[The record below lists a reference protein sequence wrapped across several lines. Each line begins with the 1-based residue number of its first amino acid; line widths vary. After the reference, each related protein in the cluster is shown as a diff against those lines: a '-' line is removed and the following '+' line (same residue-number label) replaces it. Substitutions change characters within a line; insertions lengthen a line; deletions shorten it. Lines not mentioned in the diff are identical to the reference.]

1 MHRSGTSMIAG
12 LLARCGWYVGSEE
25 ELLPAGE
32 DNPAGFWERRDVV
45 DLNDR
50 LLERAGASWFC
61 PLLEEPLPLERRAR
75 RLVKG
80 LQAPWL
86 LKDPRLIVTWE
97 AWSDALE
104 SALVLFVYRSP
115 MAVAASLRERHGF
128 PLEYGL
134 ALWEFYNR
142 GLLRA
147 FPRDGVVP
155 VSYEAFA
162 GDPGEGWRKMV
173 KALAKQG
180 VSLPD
185 GAGSDYFEVELDH
198 SRRRTGC
205 NGRLNSR
212 QAALARFCEALCAGA
227 EPGSLPEKSPG
238 LEEKIRENAQAFADL
253 AGMADLRA
261 ATATLT
267 EERDR
272 ARSDLRTATA
282 TLTEERDR
290 ARSDFGTLSRE
301 HGELRQSREVLAAAY
316 RADSEELSFL
326 RVERREGEA
335 MISDLRSVTSVL
347 TKERDRAREELD
359 FLRMETKERESR
371 IAELQA
377 EAAEVGK
384 SYRQAQ
390 TKADYL
396 FHRLD
401 TTYLKLLSF
410 MDSIPGR
417 LVKIAGVSYK
427 LLTFRLAVSTALDD
441 VLEDAVQHVDLYG
454 NRLGPAPPG
463 RLRLGMAVA
472 AYVLRRPVSSLRGF
486 SWRRLARILRV
497 FAIGERSDLERWVR
511 RRFPDGAT
519 AAIAKV
525 KPDLDES
532 LDRLELDFRE
542 EEHPLVS
549 IVLPVYNEYRM
560 TAYCLRSLL
569 EHSADVGY
577 EIIVADDASTDLT
590 ASIGDRIGGVRI
602 ERGESNRGFVRNCN
616 AGAARARGRYILFLN
631 NDTAFTEGWLSELV
645 AAMERDERVGIVG
658 PMLLYG
664 NGCLQEAGG
673 IVWNDGSGWNYGRMD
688 DPERPRYN
696 YRREVDY
703 VSGACL
709 MIRAELWSA
718 LSGFD
723 ERFAP
728 AYYEDTDLCFA
739 ARAAGYR
746 VVYQPHSRVYHF
758 EGLSHGADLSAG
770 VKRNQVGNAVK
781 FYDKWRDTLRAEHF
795 PNGEQL
801 FFARDRSRD
810 RRTVL
815 VVDHYVPSYDKDAGS
830 RSAWSYLKLMVELG
844 YNVKFVGANFFPH
857 QPYTRELQAM
867 GVEVLVGEE
876 MARTLDAWLERHA
889 PDIDAVYI
897 HRPHVAEQ
905 MLPSFEAMDPRPR
918 LIFFGHDL
926 HFLRVRRESSVTG
939 NPELEKRAQ
948 KWKARELSVFERV
961 DKVYYPSQVEV
972 DMIADVAPGVEA
984 EAIPLFAMDSA
995 GDVEYRFQDRADML
1009 FVAGF
1014 DHPPNVDG
1022 LCWFVDE
1029 VLPLVWER
1037 CPELT
1042 LHVVGS
1048 NAPAAVRSL
1057 AGERVAI
1064 HGCLSEKEL
1073 AAQYRKARMAVAPLR
1088 YGAGVKGKVLEA
1100 LWHGLPLV
1108 TTPIGAEGLPEA
1120 DSVLGIEDSAEGF
1133 AAALVELE
1141 RGDESRLK
1149 RLRHYGGYL
1158 ERHFSRE
1165 RAEEVLRRDFG
1176 EPSMERKFA

>member
-1 MHRSGTSMIAG
+1 MQ
-12 LLARCGWYVGSEE
+12 RCGWYVGSEE

-97 AWSDALE
+97 AWSDALAG
-104 SALVLFVYRSP
+104 ALVLFVYRSP

-147 FPRDGVVP
+147 FPRDGLVP

-162 GDPGEGWRKMV
+162 GDPGESWRKMA
-173 KALAKQG
+173 KALAKQ
-180 VSLPD
+180 D
-185 GAGSDYFEVELDH
+185 
-198 SRRRTGC
+198 R
-205 NGRLNSR
+205 
-212 QAALARFCEALCAGA
+212 AR
-227 EPGSLPEKSPG
+227 S
-238 LEEKIRENAQAFADL
+238 
-253 AGMADLRA
+253 DLRA
-261 ATATLT
+261 ATVTLT

-272 ARSDLRTATA
+272 ARSDLRAATVTLT
-282 TLTEERDR
+282 TLTEEHDR
-290 ARSDFGTLSRE
+290 VKSD
-301 HGELRQSREVLAAAY
+301 LRQSREA
-316 RADSEELSFL
+316 
-326 RVERREGEA
+326 
-335 MISDLRSVTSVL
+335 
-347 TKERDRAREELD
+347 
-359 FLRMETKERESR
+359 
-371 IAELQA
+371 
-377 EAAEVGK
+377 
-384 SYRQAQ
+384 
-390 TKADYL
+390 
-396 FHRLD
+396 LD
-401 TTYLKLLSF
+401 TAYLKLLSF

-417 LVKIAGVSYK
+417 LVKIVGVSYK
-427 LLTFRLAVSTALDD
+427 LLTFRPGVVTALDD
-441 VLEDAVQHVDLYG
+441 VLEDAVQHAEVYG
-454 NRLGPAPPG
+454 NRPDPAPAS
-463 RLRLGMAVA
+463 RLRLGMSVA

-486 SWRRLARILRV
+486 SRRRLARILRV

-770 VKRNQVGNAVK
+770 VKRNQVGNAIK

-830 RSAWSYLKLMVELG
+830 RSAWLYLKLMVELG

-889 PDIDAVYI
+889 PDIDTVYI

-948 KWKARELSVFERV
+948 KWKVRELSVFERV

-972 DMIADVAPGVEA
+972 DMIADMAPGVEA

-1037 CPELT
+1037 CPELM

-1073 AAQYRKARMAVAPLR
+1073 AAQYRGARMAVAPLR

-1133 AAALVELE
+1133 ATALVELE